1 MSALACSSSAGLSWT
16 RKVWPQWIGS
26 HEVSGSWLRDRSSR
40 HMRKCR
46 ESWECLDWRRER
58 SGGIFLLDIW
68 DNMKKAEPL
77 LRYQQDERQW
87 AHTQAQE
94 ILSEIRKHF
103 FIVRLANT
111 GTGSPERVWILQ
123 KNLCGDIQKSWGHGV
138 GWSVLAD
145 PALKRVV
152 GSRLKDL

>member
-58 SGGIFLLDIW
+58 SGRIFLLDIW

-103 FIVRLANT
+103 FIVRLAKHWHRFPREAVD
-111 GTGSPERVWILQ
+111 SPEESLWRYSKVMRTWCWV
-123 KNLCGDIQKSWGHGV
+123 KCSSW
-138 GWSVLAD
+138 
-145 PALKRVV
+145 PCLKKGGRE
-152 GSRLKDL
+152 